1 MRELNMVIKVDV
13 RFLGILKRLSG
24 KDHFQVQ
31 LQEPA
36 TVRKLVMN
44 LLENFSSEF
53 RQVLIDVQL
62 NDPRPNTLILVG
74 GKEIS
79 VLQGLETEIR
89 DNEKIVLVPVVH
101 GG

>member
-1 MRELNMVIKVDV
+1 MVIHVEV
-13 RFLGILKRLSG
+13 RFLGIFQRLSG
-24 KDHFQVQ
+24 KKRFK
-31 LQEPA
+31 LKLEEPA

-44 LLENFSSEF
+44 LTETFSSEF
-53 RQVLIDVQL
+53 KQVLVDSQL
-62 NDPRPNTLILVG
+62 GDPRPNALILVG

-89 DNEKIVLVPVVH
+89 DSEEIVLVPVVH